1 LGLAWKPGASLLA
14 AGVAGFAGA
23 VAPLAVSLRDSVSLI
38 FGLENIPGGLY
49 EFDWVDGLIVDSDL
63 VMDIVTGTA
72 ARASHISDTISPPDA
87 LPHLHAC
94 AVELSINGFKLK
106 RMPNIHHA
114 AAPASTYPT

>member
-1 LGLAWKPGASLLA
+1 LGLAWKPGASLPA
-14 AGVAGFAGA
+14 AVVAGFVGA

-38 FGLENIPGGLY
+38 FGLENILGGLY

-87 LPHLHAC
+87 LLHLLAC
-94 AVELSINGFKLK
+94 AVKMSINGFKPK
-106 RMPNIHHA
+106 RMPNLHHA
-114 AAPASTYPT
+114 QIFTTRP